1 MAHRV
6 TIRQGNIWEDT
17 VSALKFGWDERK
29 HIRVTFLGESAVDD
43 GGPRREYFML
53 LMGSIF
59 NNNNLLEGP
68 VNQRILRHNTT
79 ALQV

>member
-1 MAHRV
+1 MVHRV
-6 TIRQGNIWEDT
+6 TVRRGNIWEDT
-17 VSALKFGWDERK
+17 VSTLKFGWDERK
-29 HIRVTFLGESAVDD
+29 HIHVTFLGESADDD

-68 VNQRILRHNTT
+68 VNRRILRLNTT